1 MNGVSGRKGLGTWR
15 CENARNAEVAKADT
29 LAFRMKKILLETL
42 AFFAVILAGLLLW
55 GFYTWLFSL
64 PF

>member
-1 MNGVSGRKGLGTWR
+1 MSGANGRKDLDTWKYGS
-15 CENARNAEVAKADT
+15 ARSVVVAKVDT
-29 LAFRMKKILLETL
+29 LGFEMKKILIETL

-55 GFYTWLFSL
+55 GFYSWLFSL